1 MDNTYFES
9 IERHCQITK
18 KNNYT
23 SIKPTRKINR
33 NMFQGEVIEQ
43 TGVSQ
48 LPDYTIKKMVN
59 GANLKYK
66 KMTEQIIRQIQ
77 TTKRNGKVKYQTL
90 GWKHAKEIKSW
101 CDENN
106 INCNI
111 VTDQTITRNK
121 LQSIDIWLDANGDLY
136 DDGGRDYGYMYLDFR
151 RIKQHVVYIQVSK

>member
-1 MDNTYFES
+1 MNASYFEN
-9 IERHCQITK
+9 IERHCQESEK
-18 KNNYT
+18 KNG
-23 SIKPTRKINR
+23 IIIPTRRCIR
-33 NMFQGEVIEQ
+33 ISGIEIKKE
-43 TGVSQ
+43 GVSQ
-48 LPDYTIKKMVN
+48 IPAGHCKQMAERATKKYV
-59 GANLKYK
+59 
-66 KMTEQIIRQIQ
+66 KMTEQITHQIQ
-77 TTKRNGKVKYQTL
+77 NSKRQGITKYQTL